1 MKKINFAFVVLAG
14 LALAACNNDNRFA
27 GEPDNKLA
35 GEAIDFGSGFRAVTR
50 ANATGAA
57 AADLL
62 GNEFVVFGTKGD
74 ADGSNMSLVF
84 DQYRVHWAENTAGTT
99 ASNTHDWEYV
109 GYALQAPSTLTG
121 NQTIKYWDYSKAL
134 YQFAA
139 YSVGKGNTL
148 ITSGD
153 PGAGQILGSAINKN
167 SLTTGAYTLKGAA
180 NDLAKCYI
188 TDVVPVQKANFNNVV
203 TLTFR
208 SLATKVRMALY
219 ETVPGY
225 CVKNVRFY
233 SDNTTTI
240 ATGASS
246 TNAILFGTNVFY
258 TAGEYTVYFPDLNS
272 TTAAAPNLAHVSMGT
287 AATQGSTQN
296 FGALQYTDGKLG
308 TSLNGATYAG
318 TDYTIMMP
326 NENGATLE
334 MRVDYTLES
343 LDGSGE
349 TITIHGARAF
359 VPAEFAQWQPNF
371 AYTYI
376 FKISDN
382 SNGWTSLD
390 TTDPEGLFPITFDAV
405 VADSEVGNQ
414 ATITTVAT
422 PSVTSYQKGHN
433 PAAQDEYTAAA
444 DIYIRLMS
452 EGTLVDDLDDA
463 NSKLY
468 TLNRLATEG
477 EVMDALNIGR
487 NGLVL
492 TEATIV
498 NNITAIPRADG
509 NDIDVTAGTAAK
521 FTPQAGKIY
530 AYVYLVEAGTPVNHW
545 TAVKFASEPSDWSTA
560 GKYSLNPDG
569 TGATGAFEANKVY
582 YMKYVDKQNKYA
594 VKVIKVVA

>member
-1 MKKINFAFVVLAG
+1 MKKINFAFVVIAG

-62 GNEFVVFGTKGD
+62 GNEFVVFGSKGD
-74 ADGSNMSLVF
+74 ADGSNMALVF
-84 DQYRVHWAENTAGTT
+84 DNYRVQWTENTAGTT

-109 GYALQAPSTLTG
+109 GIALQAPSSLTG
-121 NQTIKYWDYSKAL
+121 TQSIKYWDYSTAL

-139 YSVGKGNTL
+139 YSVGKNNTL
-148 ITSGD
+148 ITSGT
-153 PGAGQILGSAINKN
+153 PAAGQVLGSAIDKDN
-167 SLTTGAYTLKGAA
+167 LTTVAYTLQGAA
-180 NDLAKCYI
+180 ADLAKCYI
-188 TDVVPVQKANFNNVV
+188 TDVVPVPKANYNNVV

-225 CVKNVRFY
+225 SVKNVRFY
-233 SDNTTTI
+233 SDNTTSI

-246 TNAILFGTNVFY
+246 TDAILFGNNVFY
-258 TAGEYTVYFPDLNS
+258 TGGDYTVYFPDLNS

-287 AATQGSTQN
+287 EATNGSTQN
-296 FGALQYTDGKLG
+296 FGALQYSGGVLG

-326 NENGATLE
+326 NENGSTLE

-349 TITIHGARAF
+349 TITVHGARAF
-359 VPAEFAQWQPNF
+359 VPAEYAQWQPNF

-382 SNGWTSLD
+382 TNGWTSLD
-390 TTDPEGLFPITFDAV
+390 DTDPEGLFPITFDAV
-405 VADSEVGNQ
+405 VADSESNNQ

-422 PSVTSYQKGHN
+422 PSVTSYQKGHD
-433 PAAQDEYTAAA
+433 PEAQDEYTAAE
-444 DIYIRLMS
+444 DIYIRLMN
-452 EGTLVDDLDDA
+452 EGTLVTGLSA
-463 NSKLY
+463 TNSKLY
-468 TLNRLATEG
+468 TLSRLATEG

-492 TEATIV
+492 TEATID
-498 NNITAIPRADG
+498 NTITAIPRADG
-509 NDIDVTAGTAAK
+509 NNITVTSGTAAK
-521 FTPQAGKIY
+521 FTPQANKIY
-530 AYVYLVEAGTPVNHW
+530 AYVYLVQAGTPVNHW

-569 TGATGAFEANKVY
+569 TGVPAAFEANKVY
-582 YMKYVDKQNKYA
+582 YMKYVDQQNKYA